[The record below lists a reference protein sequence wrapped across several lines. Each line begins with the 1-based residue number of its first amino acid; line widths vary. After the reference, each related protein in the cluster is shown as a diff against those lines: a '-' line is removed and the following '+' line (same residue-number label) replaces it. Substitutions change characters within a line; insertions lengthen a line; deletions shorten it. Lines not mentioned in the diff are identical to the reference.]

1 LVVSHWSL
9 AFSGQ
14 SLVSGTCSDADR
26 ATLCSS
32 ITSFDNIR
40 EYSLNG
46 ERSHVTVN
54 SYKDLRVWKQ
64 SIDLALEIYHQT
76 QGFPKHELY
85 GLTSQLR
92 RAAVSV
98 PSNIAEG
105 KGRSSDKELILFL
118 HHSRGSLL
126 ELETQLFIARELAY
140 IEASQAKQLFDQVEN
155 LAKALNALINSLK
168 KPMAA

>member
-1 LVVSHWSL
+1 M
-9 AFSGQ
+9 A
-14 SLVSGTCSDADR
+14 
-26 ATLCSS
+26 
-32 ITSFDNIR
+32 
-40 EYSLNG
+40 
-46 ERSHVTVN
+46 N

-64 SIDLALEIYHQT
+64 SVDLALEIYRQT
-76 QGFPKHELY
+76 QNFPKNELY

-126 ELETQLFIARELAY
+126 ELDTQLFIARALGY
-140 IEASQAKQLFDQVEN
+140 IEEPEAKHLLDQGRE
-155 LAKALNALINSLK
+155 LSESTQRAHKCTQETDSRLKRTLNGVLTSDQRPTTND
-168 KPMAA
+168 

>member
-1 LVVSHWSL
+1 M
-9 AFSGQ
+9 A
-14 SLVSGTCSDADR
+14 
-26 ATLCSS
+26 
-32 ITSFDNIR
+32 
-40 EYSLNG
+40 
-46 ERSHVTVN
+46 N
-54 SYKDLRVWKQ
+54 SYKELRVWKR
-64 SIDLALEIYHQT
+64 SVDLALAVYRHTEN
-76 QGFPKHELY
+76 FPKHELY

-126 ELETQLFIARELAY
+126 EIETQLFIARELAY
-140 IEASQAKQLFDQVEN
+140 LEEPQAKDLLAEVESV
-155 LAKALNALINSLK
+155 AKALNALINALK

>member
-1 LVVSHWSL
+1 M
-9 AFSGQ
+9 A
-14 SLVSGTCSDADR
+14 
-26 ATLCSS
+26 
-32 ITSFDNIR
+32 
-40 EYSLNG
+40 
-46 ERSHVTVN
+46 N

-64 SIDLALEIYHQT
+64 SVDLALEISRYT
-76 QGFPKHELY
+76 QNFPKHELY

-98 PSNIAEG
+98 SSNIAEG

-126 ELETQLFIARELAY
+126 ELETQVFIASELAY
-140 IEASQAKQLFDQVEN
+140 IEESQAKHLLSQVED

-168 KPMAA
+168 KSIAA

>member
-1 LVVSHWSL
+1 M
-9 AFSGQ
+9 A
-14 SLVSGTCSDADR
+14 
-26 ATLCSS
+26 
-32 ITSFDNIR
+32 
-40 EYSLNG
+40 
-46 ERSHVTVN
+46 N

-64 SIDLALEIYHQT
+64 SVDLALEIYRYT
-76 QGFPKHELY
+76 QNFPKHELY

-98 PSNIAEG
+98 SSNIAEG

-126 ELETQLFIARELAY
+126 ELETQVFIASELAY
-140 IEASQAKQLFDQVEN
+140 IEESQAKHLLSQVEN

-168 KPMAA
+168 KSIAA

>member
-1 LVVSHWSL
+1 LVVGPSIRVAFRGKLTESAYVQPSHLSA
-9 AFSGQ
+9 AFS
-14 SLVSGTCSDADR
+14 STALTMA
-26 ATLCSS
+26 
-32 ITSFDNIR
+32 
-40 EYSLNG
+40 
-46 ERSHVTVN
+46 N

-64 SIDLALEIYHQT
+64 SVDLALEIYRYT
-76 QGFPKHELY
+76 QNFPKHELY

-98 PSNIAEG
+98 SSNIAEG

-126 ELETQLFIARELAY
+126 ELETQVFIARELAY
-140 IEASQAKQLFDQVEN
+140 IEEPQAKHLLSQVEN

-168 KPMAA
+168 KSIAA

>member
-1 LVVSHWSL
+1 M
-9 AFSGQ
+9 A
-14 SLVSGTCSDADR
+14 
-26 ATLCSS
+26 
-32 ITSFDNIR
+32 
-40 EYSLNG
+40 
-46 ERSHVTVN
+46 N
-54 SYKDLRVWKQ
+54 SYKELRVWKR
-64 SIDLALEIYHQT
+64 SVDLALAVYRHTEN
-76 QGFPKHELY
+76 FPKHELY

-126 ELETQLFIARELAY
+126 EIETQLFIARELAY
-140 IEASQAKQLFDQVEN
+140 IEEPQAKDLLAEVESV
-155 LAKALNALINSLK
+155 AKALNALINALK

>member
-1 LVVSHWSL
+1 M
-9 AFSGQ
+9 A
-14 SLVSGTCSDADR
+14 
-26 ATLCSS
+26 
-32 ITSFDNIR
+32 
-40 EYSLNG
+40 
-46 ERSHVTVN
+46 N

-64 SIDLALEIYHQT
+64 SVNLALEIYRYT
-76 QGFPKHELY
+76 QNFPKHELY

-98 PSNIAEG
+98 SSNIAEG

-126 ELETQLFIARELAY
+126 ELETQVFIASELAY
-140 IEASQAKQLFDQVEN
+140 IEESQAKHLLSQVED

-168 KPMAA
+168 KSIAA